1 MFNPEF
7 DKTSGIVV
15 EKADNCVVVAK
26 TIEHVGRRANSKTVN
41 KPGFGTP
48 NTDE

>member
-26 TIEHVGRRANSKTVN
+26 TIENVGRRVNSKSVA

-48 NTDE
+48 NT